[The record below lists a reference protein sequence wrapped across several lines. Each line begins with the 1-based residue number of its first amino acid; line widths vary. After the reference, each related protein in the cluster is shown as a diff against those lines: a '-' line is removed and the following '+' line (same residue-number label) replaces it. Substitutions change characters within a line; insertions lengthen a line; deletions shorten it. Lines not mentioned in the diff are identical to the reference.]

1 MRRGASWLP
10 NIHIESDALPFRYVL
25 GQPAAHVLRAK

>member
-1 MRRGASWLP
+1 MSCGTSWLT
-10 NIHIESDALPFRYVL
+10 NIHIESDALPFRCAS